1 MICTS
6 LRHIAAFLIV
16 LFALSINTAASAQ
29 PEGAWTKATPAP
41 TARTEVAVAALEGEL
56 VALRARTAASGAKA
70 TGPDREPARQR
81 AGLLESENQLLRQR
95 IAVAREQVERLQT
108 RLRFIEDRGGG
119 E

>member
-1 MICTS
+1 MTS
-6 LRHIAAFLIV
+6 PPARA
-16 LFALSINTAASAQ
+16 
-29 PEGAWTKATPAP
+29 EPAP
-41 TARTEVAVAALEGEL
+41 LDELERLVAALEEEL